1 MGSFTR
7 LLHLS
12 LKCNK
17 IAEFGK
23 GKFKN
28 YTPKVGRICSL
39 QPFFLGPQED
49 EEQKVIL
56 KLSSILIFLKIQYEL
71 ILSRIFRHGFTETS
85 M

>member
-23 GKFKN
+23 EMFKN

-39 QPFFLGPQED
+39 QPFSQED

-56 KLSSILIFLKIQYEL
+56 KLSSTLISQDTI
-71 ILSRIFRHGFTETS
+71 
-85 M
+85 